1 MDQFKPPAPLV
12 LTGNLSENWRRW
24 EQRFKLY
31 MTATGADEKDEPVKT
46 AIMLHTVGEDAL
58 EVYNT
63 LNVETAGDDEPTL
76 DEIMDAFRSYCTP
89 KKNIV
94 FERHQ
99 FWSHSM
105 PEGLA
110 VDKFVTEL
118 RQKCKNCEFGVGEED
133 MIRDKLVFSVP
144 NARMKERLLRETGL
158 TLDKAVDICRAAE
171 AAKSQMRVMGT
182 TQTEAS
188 VQALSKMAVG
198 SEKYKLSKKRKQRP
212 PDRAQTFN
220 ANACRKCGGTHKPR
234 QCPAYGAVCHKCSKQ
249 NHFAKVCTSSQDRL
263 DSVKRVNQLER
274 EVESLFIGTVSCA
287 ELGHTAQQADRAWY
301 TTANIRDIAVKF
313 KLDTGA
319 DANVLPMNIFKK
331 IPGPNQLKPTPVVL
345 VAYGGAR
352 LAPEGTVSFICETTK
367 SKSGLQFFVT
377 KHSSTPILGREAC
390 EKLQLVKRVDMIR
403 VKAPAT
409 KEELVEAYPSVFS
422 GLGQFPGIH
431 HIHPNVTPV
440 VHGCRKI
447 PIAVMDRLKTTL
459 QELVDKEVIEPVTEP
474 TEWVNSLVITEKK
487 NGSLRV
493 CLDPRDLNEA
503 IKRQHYSIP
512 TPEEVLCRLSGKSIF
527 TILDE
532 KDGYWQVRLDK
543 SSSMLCTFS
552 TPWGRFRFKRL
563 PFGVKSASEVFQQ
576 KNCETFG
583 NIDGVH
589 IIADDMIIA
598 AASDEEHDA
607 ILQKVMDTAQRANVK
622 FNKEKIQYKV
632 DTVRYMGH
640 VVTSKGVKPDESK
653 VLAIKNMPEPED
665 RKGLQR
671 LLGMTRYLSQY
682 IPNEATITAPLRQ
695 LLRKEAAWHW
705 SHEHRAALNRLKSTL
720 TQAPVLKFYDQ
731 SKPLTIQCD
740 ASKDG
745 LGACLLQE
753 GSPLSYASRALTESE
768 RNYAQIEKELLA
780 IAFATKR
787 FHQYVYGNTVTVQS
801 DHKPLEIIFRKH
813 LSKAPARLQRMLLQ
827 LQRYDLNIVYT
838 AGKDMH
844 VADALSRAFLEG
856 YNDEVKEDLF
866 EERVVH
872 AMEATAAMD
881 ADTLKTLKHATA
893 ADNVLQQVVA
903 MHHNG
908 WPNRRSS
915 IATNLYQYWPMRT
928 AISIRDE
935 ILMTGDKIVIPQS
948 ARQMMLDRLHLAHQG
963 IQRMKAQARK
973 VMYWPGMT
981 HDIEH
986 MVESCA
992 PCQQLQPQNQKE
1004 PLIPHE
1010 VPELPW
1016 LKIGADIFELHG
1028 QSYLIIVDYLSKYP
1042 EVLHLPDKTAH
1053 TVIRKMKAV
1062 FARHGIPKE
1071 LVSDHVP
1078 FASCDMRQFAASWGI
1093 KLVHSSPGY
1102 PQSNGLAE
1110 RMVKTVKHAL
1120 KKATQTGTDP
1130 HLALLSLR
1138 NTPVTGT
1145 EFSPAQVLMGRV
1157 LRSTLPIATAVLQ
1170 PAIPEGFHSKLKHLQ
1185 ARQEHYYNSNSKPL
1199 PEFTP
1204 GTTVHMTTR
1213 RGWEP
1218 ATVISKRGEP
1228 RAYDVQT
1235 PSGVTF
1241 RRNRQHLRRIHPSL
1255 QRDGEYELFQQPEA
1269 LPTED
1274 SEPPPSPQQDQSA
1287 PACEE
1292 STGSPS
1298 TPIRSTRS
1306 GRLIKPP
1313 SKYKDFEMS

>member
-99 FWSHSM
+99 FWFHSV

-263 DSVKRVNQLER
+263 DSVKRVNQLKR

-512 TPEEVLCRLSGKSIF
+512 TPEEVLCR
-527 TILDE
+527 
-532 KDGYWQVRLDK
+532 
-543 SSSMLCTFS
+543 
-552 TPWGRFRFKRL
+552 
-563 PFGVKSASEVFQQ
+563 
-576 KNCETFG
+576 
-583 NIDGVH
+583 
-589 IIADDMIIA
+589 
-598 AASDEEHDA
+598 
-607 ILQKVMDTAQRANVK
+607 
-622 FNKEKIQYKV
+622 
-632 DTVRYMGH
+632 
-640 VVTSKGVKPDESK
+640 
-653 VLAIKNMPEPED
+653 
-665 RKGLQR
+665 
-671 LLGMTRYLSQY
+671 
-682 IPNEATITAPLRQ
+682 
-695 LLRKEAAWHW
+695 
-705 SHEHRAALNRLKSTL
+705 
-720 TQAPVLKFYDQ
+720 
-731 SKPLTIQCD
+731 
-740 ASKDG
+740 
-745 LGACLLQE
+745 
-753 GSPLSYASRALTESE
+753 
-768 RNYAQIEKELLA
+768 
-780 IAFATKR
+780 
-787 FHQYVYGNTVTVQS
+787 
-801 DHKPLEIIFRKH
+801 
-813 LSKAPARLQRMLLQ
+813 
-827 LQRYDLNIVYT
+827 
-838 AGKDMH
+838 
-844 VADALSRAFLEG
+844 
-856 YNDEVKEDLF
+856 
-866 EERVVH
+866 
-872 AMEATAAMD
+872 
-881 ADTLKTLKHATA
+881 
-893 ADNVLQQVVA
+893 
-903 MHHNG
+903 
-908 WPNRRSS
+908 
-915 IATNLYQYWPMRT
+915 
-928 AISIRDE
+928 
-935 ILMTGDKIVIPQS
+935 
-948 ARQMMLDRLHLAHQG
+948 
-963 IQRMKAQARK
+963 
-973 VMYWPGMT
+973 
-981 HDIEH
+981 
-986 MVESCA
+986 
-992 PCQQLQPQNQKE
+992 
-1004 PLIPHE
+1004 
-1010 VPELPW
+1010 
-1016 LKIGADIFELHG
+1016 
-1028 QSYLIIVDYLSKYP
+1028 
-1042 EVLHLPDKTAH
+1042 
-1053 TVIRKMKAV
+1053 
-1062 FARHGIPKE
+1062 
-1071 LVSDHVP
+1071 
-1078 FASCDMRQFAASWGI
+1078 
-1093 KLVHSSPGY
+1093 
-1102 PQSNGLAE
+1102 
-1110 RMVKTVKHAL
+1110 
-1120 KKATQTGTDP
+1120 
-1130 HLALLSLR
+1130 
-1138 NTPVTGT
+1138 
-1145 EFSPAQVLMGRV
+1145 
-1157 LRSTLPIATAVLQ
+1157 
-1170 PAIPEGFHSKLKHLQ
+1170 
-1185 ARQEHYYNSNSKPL
+1185 
-1199 PEFTP
+1199 
-1204 GTTVHMTTR
+1204 
-1213 RGWEP
+1213 
-1218 ATVISKRGEP
+1218 
-1228 RAYDVQT
+1228 
-1235 PSGVTF
+1235 
-1241 RRNRQHLRRIHPSL
+1241 
-1255 QRDGEYELFQQPEA
+1255 
-1269 LPTED
+1269 
-1274 SEPPPSPQQDQSA
+1274 
-1287 PACEE
+1287 
-1292 STGSPS
+1292 SPS
-1298 TPIRSTRS
+1298 SQ
-1306 GRLIKPP
+1306 
-1313 SKYKDFEMS
+1313 F